1 MELKEMNSMQF
12 DVFRELGNIGAGNA
26 VTALSKLTNVRIDM
40 AVPTVS
46 FLEFNEIAERV
57 GGADK
62 NIAGILINLSGDIEG
77 MMMYILSTKATRS
90 LVNLMMGSFTSTTLN
105 NDIENYSDIELSA
118 LKEVGNIISGAYLS
132 SLSVLTNLTIITSVP
147 YLSIDMAGAILS
159 VPAIEFGKI
168 SDKALLIDT
177 EFGTSDDSVNGYFV
191 LIPSLDS
198 YGVILKSLGL

>member
-1 MELKEMNSMQF
+1 MDLKDLNSMQF

-26 VTALSKLTNVRIDM
+26 VTALSKLTNLRIDM

-46 FLEFNEIAERV
+46 FLEFNEIAEKV

-62 NIAGILINLSGDIEG
+62 DIAGILINLSGDIEG

-90 LVNLMMGSFTSTTLN
+90 LVNLMMGSFTTTALN
-105 NDIENYSDIELSA
+105 EDIENYSDIELSA

-132 SLSVLTNLTIITSVP
+132 SLSALTNLTIITSVP
-147 YLSIDMAGAILS
+147 YLSIDMAGAVLS

-177 EFGTSDDSVNGYFV
+177 EFGTSDNSVNGYFV